1 VRTVLVIG
9 IGTGDPEHVTV
20 QAIGA
25 LRRVGVVFVVDKG
38 EATDDLVRLR
48 REICDRYAARPVRLV
63 AIEDPPRDRAPA
75 DYGAAVADWHAARAA
90 AWGRAIAEELGE
102 DEVGAFLV
110 WGDPSLYDSTI
121 RVLDAVRTQ
130 GVVPFEH
137 EVIPGVSS
145 VQVLCARHR
154 IPLNRVGEP
163 VRITT
168 GRLLAADPR
177 IVEDVV
183 VVLDG
188 QQAFRAVDGD
198 VRIWWGAYLGSPDE
212 ILIAGRIG
220 DVTDEIVRRRA
231 EARARKGWILDV
243 YLLRPPEQT

>member
-1 VRTVLVIG
+1 VRTLLVIG

-25 LRRVGVVFVVDKG
+25 LRRVAVVFVVDKG
-38 EATDDLVRLR
+38 EATDDLVRVR
-48 REICDRYAARPVRLV
+48 REICERHAGRPLRFV
-63 AIEDPPRDRAPA
+63 AIEDPKRDRGPA
-75 DYGAAVADWHAARAA
+75 DYGAAVADWHAARADV
-90 AWGRAIAEELGE
+90 WGRAIAEELAD

-121 RVLDAVRTQ
+121 RILDAVRAQ
-130 GVVPFEH
+130 GAVPFEH
-137 EVIPGVSS
+137 EVIPGISS

-168 GRLLAADPR
+168 GRRLAAERRVD
-177 IVEDVV
+177 EDVV

-198 VRIWWGAYLGSPDE
+198 VRIWWGAYLGTADE
-212 ILIAGRIG
+212 ILVAGRVA
-220 DVTDEIVRRRA
+220 DVADEIVRRRA

-243 YLLRPPEQT
+243 YLLRPPG